1 MTAGRSAAG
10 WLIVGL
16 LIVAPWLRVLPVGSP
31 LVAVL
36 LAAVTLTAA
45 CHGAGQLVSLAMRGR
60 LGDPA
65 LAIGWGLAALLVLGG
80 VLVAVHAFAA
90 LPLLG
95 AAAGFHSLLVVR
107 ERERVRER
115 IARAELQGA
124 LPWIALLA
132 LAALLQI
139 AGTAGSGLRPFDD
152 DGNVLG
158 QIARLVQTGT
168 LDDAVGAPR
177 VFQLGGAEVLGALG
191 DDPLLALAVDRGLAF
206 VLTLVLACTRLART
220 QAHGGMLAALVVL
233 GALALSFVTPDAAPC
248 WSGVLLLLT
257 AYVTLEALGLDAVG
271 GANEGTTERPTAALI
286 VAIVAAALVSLRLE
300 FAPPAATVVIGAWF
314 AGRADRGTKRLALLL
329 GVMLAALAPY
339 AIARQLAWSS
349 VGQDVASLVAPKLP
363 GLGVRALLFVA
374 VLVPAA
380 YVMTIVL
387 PRRWPALATAAGI
400 AGIVSQLAGDRPY
413 ATHFVWPIA
422 IAAML
427 VLVVEVSRAAPS
439 AATPRAL
446 VVTAFAVLLVYEG
459 ATASGRSRWSTRVAD
474 LAEGIEY
481 LRHAAPS
488 TATRTDYAKVLATV
502 PAGAR
507 VAVWV
512 AQPER
517 LDYTRHELVDLRTP
531 RVARYRELV
540 MRPHRR
546 SLARIAKTARYLV
559 VELDDS
565 YIARSQGNV
574 VYRALCADLD
584 ANPACAD
591 DLEALALRPPLA
603 RSGNT
608 VVVALP

>member
-1 MTAGRSAAG
+1 MTAVRWAV
-10 WLIVGL
+10 VGML
-16 LIVAPWLRVLPVGSP
+16 AIAPWLRLLPVGSP

-36 LAAVTLTAA
+36 LASVTLTAA
-45 CHGAGQLVSLAMRGR
+45 CHGAGQLVSLATRGR

-65 LAIGWGLAALLVLGG
+65 LAIGWGIATLLVVGG
-80 VLVAVHAFAA
+80 VLVALHAFAA

-95 AAAGFHSLLVVR
+95 AAAGFHSILVVR
-107 ERERVRER
+107 ERERIREWG
-115 IARAELQGA
+115 ARVELRGA

-139 AGTAGSGLRPFDD
+139 AGTAGSTLRPFDD

-168 LDDAVGAPR
+168 LGDPVGAPR
-177 VFQLGGAEVLGALG
+177 WFQLGGAEVLGALG

-206 VLTLVLACTRLART
+206 VLTLVLVRTRLART
-220 QAHGGMLAALVVL
+220 QTHGGLLAALVVV
-233 GALALSFVTPDAAPC
+233 GALAMSYVAPDAAPC
-248 WSGVLLLLT
+248 WSGVLLLVT
-257 AYVTLEALGLDAVG
+257 AYVTLEMLGLDALGAANG
-271 GANEGTTERPTAALI
+271 GTAERPTAALI

-300 FAPPAATVVIGAWF
+300 LAPPAVTVVIGAWF
-314 AGRADRGTKRLALLL
+314 AVRADRGTKRLAVLL

-339 AIARQLAWSS
+339 VIARQLAWSS
-349 VGQDVASLVAPKLP
+349 VGHDVASLVAPKLP
-363 GLGVRALLFVA
+363 GLGVRALLFVV

-413 ATHFVWPIA
+413 ATSFVWPIA

-427 VLVVEVSRAAPS
+427 VLVVEVSRVAQS
-439 AATPRAL
+439 GATPRAL
-446 VVTAFAVLLVYEG
+446 VATAFAVLLVYEG
-459 ATASGRSRWSTRVAD
+459 ATARGRSRWSTRVAE

-488 TATRTDYAKVLATV
+488 TATRTDYAQLLAAV

-517 LDYTRHELVDLRTP
+517 LDYTRHTLVDLRTP

-540 MRPHRR
+540 MGPHRR
-546 SLARIAKTARYLV
+546 NLARIAKTARYLL

-574 VYRALCADLD
+574 VYRALCADVE
-584 ANPACAD
+584 ATPGCAD